1 MKLTQD
7 IQRMLNAL
15 AHANAGE
22 YLTRQQKDRVL
33 SGSAVPVAQPAPSTP
48 AATGPLVGL
57 YLGSELPADVMQY
70 VIQTCGRLRHG
81 LRVLTFQSEND
92 AAALLAPHREALV
105 AAGIRMELSLLA
117 GEPPSALV
125 HALRKRPDVA
135 FLICNETGY
144 LGRGLLAGSVRRD
157 AIPVPVVL
165 VTTADAATR
174 TSTSSKAPGI
184 ASRAA

>member
-22 YLTRQQKDRVL
+22 YLTRQQKDRAL
-33 SGSAVPVAQPAPSTP
+33 SGSTVPVVEPAPRAP
-48 AATGPLVGL
+48 AATGPQVGL

-81 LRVLTFQSEND
+81 LRVLTFQSASE
-92 AAALLAPHREALV
+92 AERLLAPHREAL
-105 AAGIRMELSLLA
+105 AAADIHTELSLLA
-117 GEPPSALV
+117 GEPPAALV
-125 HALRKRPDVA
+125 HALRKRADVA

-144 LGRGLLAGSVRRD
+144 LGRSLLTGSVRRD

-165 VTTADAATR
+165 VATAEAASRARTASETPDA
-174 TSTSSKAPGI
+174 

>member
-22 YLTRQQKDRVL
+22 NLTRRQKDRAL
-33 SGSAVPVAQPAPSTP
+33 AGSSAPTAQAEPLPAVVG
-48 AATGPLVGL
+48 GPQIGL

-70 VIQTCGRLRHG
+70 VIQTCSRMRHG
-81 LRVLTFQSEND
+81 LRVLTFQSGNE
-92 AAALLAPHREALV
+92 AEALLAPHREALA
-105 AAGIRMELSLLA
+105 AAGIRTELSLLA
-117 GEPPSALV
+117 GEPPAALV

-144 LGRGLLAGSVRRD
+144 LGRSLLKGSVRRET
-157 AIPVPVVL
+157 IPVPVVL
-165 VTTADAATR
+165 VATGDSAAQ
-174 TSTSSKAPGI
+174 TSMPSEAPGV
-184 ASRAA
+184 ASRVA

>member
-7 IQRMLNAL
+7 IRRMLNAL
-15 AHANAGE
+15 AYANTGE
-22 YLTRQQKDRVL
+22 NLTRRQKDRAL
-33 SGSAVPVAQPAPSTP
+33 AGSAAPAALPTPSTP
-48 AATGPLVGL
+48 AAAGPLIGL

-70 VIQTCGRLRHG
+70 VIQTCSRLRHG
-81 LRVLTFQSEND
+81 LRVLTFRSANE
-92 AAALLAPHREALV
+92 AEALLAPHREALA
-105 AAGIRMELSLLA
+105 AAGIRTELSLLA
-117 GEPPSALV
+117 GEPPAALV

-144 LGRGLLAGSVRRD
+144 LGRSLLTGSMRRD

-165 VTTADAATR
+165 VAPADAAAR
-174 TSTSSKAPGI
+174 TGTSSGASGA

>member
-15 AHANAGE
+15 AYANAGE
-22 YLTRQQKDRVL
+22 NLSRRQKDRAL
-33 SGSAVPVAQPAPSTP
+33 TGSAAPAAQPAPSTP
-48 AATGPLVGL
+48 TATRPQIGL

-70 VIQTCGRLRHG
+70 VIQTCGRLRHD
-81 LRVLTFQSEND
+81 LRVLTFRSANEAD
-92 AAALLAPHREALV
+92 ALLAPHRETLA
-105 AAGIRMELSLLA
+105 AAGIHTELSLLV
-117 GEPPSALV
+117 GEPPAALV

-135 FLICNETGY
+135 FLICNESGY
-144 LGRGLLAGSVRRD
+144 LGRSLLTGSIRRD

-165 VTTADAATR
+165 VAPADAAAR
-174 TSTSSKAPGI
+174 TGTSSGASGA

>member
-33 SGSAVPVAQPAPSTP
+33 SGSAVPVAQPGPSTP

-81 LRVLTFQSEND
+81 LRVLTFQSENE
-92 AAALLAPHREALV
+92 AEALLAPHREALAV
-105 AAGIRMELSLLA
+105 AGIRTELSLLA
-117 GEPPSALV
+117 GEPPAALV

-144 LGRGLLAGSVRRD
+144 LGRSLLTGSVRRD

-165 VTTADAATR
+165 VATADAATR
-174 TSTSSKAPGI
+174 TRTSSEAPGA

>member
-22 YLTRQQKDRVL
+22 NLSRRQKDRTL
-33 SGSAVPVAQPAPSTP
+33 AGSTAP
-48 AATGPLVGL
+48 AAEPVPAAPAAGPQVGL

-70 VIQTCGRLRHG
+70 VIQTCSRLRHG
-81 LRVLTFQSEND
+81 LRVLTFQSENEVS
-92 AAALLAPHREALV
+92 ALLAPYQESLA
-105 AAGIRMELSLLA
+105 AAGIRPELSLLA
-117 GEPPSALV
+117 GEPPAALV

-144 LGRGLLAGSVRRD
+144 LGRSLLKGSVRRD

-165 VTTADAATR
+165 VATGEAA
-174 TSTSSKAPGI
+174 APQHAQAPDT

>member
-15 AHANAGE
+15 ALANAGE
-22 YLTRQQKDRVL
+22 NLGRRQKHRAL
-33 SGSAVPVAQPAPSTP
+33 AGSAAPAVQPEPLPAVAS
-48 AATGPLVGL
+48 GPQIGL

-70 VIQTCGRLRHG
+70 VIQTCSRLRHG
-81 LRVLTFQSEND
+81 LRVLSFQSENE
-92 AAALLAPHREALV
+92 AHALLAPYQEALA
-105 AAGIRMELSLLA
+105 AAGIHTELSLLA
-117 GEPPSALV
+117 GEPPAALV

-144 LGRGLLAGSVRRD
+144 LGRSLLKGSVRRD

-165 VTTADAATR
+165 VATSESSALQHAPAEAADA
-174 TSTSSKAPGI
+174 